1 MELVAAAQ
9 DYEVREQDPRMA
21 GFVDAYSLQSE
32 ADEGQGP
39 NDAQVWLMTLHAAK
53 GLEFPLVVLAGMED
67 GLFPHSRTLDDEE
80 GLEEERRL
88 CYVGMTRAEQRLV
101 LTSAARRRLFG
112 EYQSTEPSRFLFEI
126 PHELVRV
133 MEPVF
138 SARPRAARYGY
149 DDAPRRPYGGGRR
162 RRADRG
168 EGPATFYDDA
178 DEDQS
183 AGGIS
188 RGARVRHPKFGVGT
202 VVGVE
207 PAAGDLKLSIRFGG
221 IGVKKILAR
230 YAKLERV

>member
-1 MELVAAAQ
+1 MELVSAAQ
-9 DYEVREQDPRMA
+9 DYEKREEDPGLS

-32 ADEGQGP
+32 ADEGEGP
-39 NDAQVWLMTLHAAK
+39 DDAHVWLMTLHAAK

-88 CYVGMTRAEQRLV
+88 CYVGMTRAERRLV
-101 LTSAARRRLFG
+101 LTGAARRRLFG

-126 PHELVRV
+126 PPELVRV
-133 MEPVF
+133 VEPVYSPRPA
-138 SARPRAARYGY
+138 SAGYGY
-149 DDAPRRPYGGGRR
+149 DDPPRRPYGGSRR
-162 RRADRG
+162 RKAPN
-168 EGPATFYDDA
+168 EQPATFYDDA
-178 DEDQS
+178 NEDQS

-188 RGARVRHPKFGVGT
+188 LGARVRHPKFGVGT

-207 PAAGDLKLSIRFGG
+207 PAGGDLKLSIRFAG

-230 YAKLERV
+230 YAKLRRL

>member
-1 MELVAAAQ
+1 
-9 DYEVREQDPRMA
+9 MA

-32 ADEGQGP
+32 ADEGEGP
-39 NDAQVWLMTLHAAK
+39 DDAQVWLMTLHAAK
-53 GLEFPLVVLAGMED
+53 GLEFPLVVLAGLED

-88 CYVGMTRAEQRLV
+88 CYVGITRAERRLV
-101 LTSAARRRLFG
+101 LTGAARRRLFG

-126 PHELVRV
+126 PSELVRV
-133 MEPVF
+133 VEPVY
-138 SARPRAARYGY
+138 SPRLPSSRRGYG
-149 DDAPRRPYGGGRR
+149 DTPRQPYGGGGGRR
-162 RRADRG
+162 RRDPQ
-168 EGPATFYDDA
+168 EQPATFYDDA

-207 PAAGDLKLSIRFGG
+207 PAGGDLKVSIRFTG

-230 YAKLERV
+230 YAKLERL